1 MKLNKD
7 TKKETSSSLSPKFFH
22 QIQIGLVINVS
33 KENLKELINP
43 NKEKNFLENFFSEFK
58 GEIITLINGNEDIPY
73 LDINELLVSLI
84 EFLGKNSGKTAFNN
98 EKKEI
103 RLMKFYFWNYLKE
116 LKII

>member
-1 MKLNKD
+1 
-7 TKKETSSSLSPKFFH
+7 
-22 QIQIGLVINVS
+22 LVINVS
-33 KENLKELINP
+33 KENLKELINL

-98 EKKEI
+98 EKKGNSFDEI
-103 RLMKFYFWNYLKE
+103 LLLKLFEGIKNNLGMSKIKNSRKFMKIF
-116 LKII
+116 